1 MLFLY
6 ERYTASSPQEVYKV
20 INSLSLR
27 PLSSDIRV
35 VNTDSSTNDYK
46 SDKST
51 SFMGGYDLTPSV
63 NNFVWIESVED
74 EPVANIRLY
83 GR

>member
-6 ERYTASSPQEVYKV
+6 EKYTASIEEVYKQ
-20 INSLSLR
+20 INSLTLR
-27 PLSSDIRV
+27 PADSDIRV

-63 NNFVWIESVED
+63 NNFVWIQCVEE